1 MIYRLAADLVLIVHL
16 GFVLFVVLGGL
27 LVLRWNR
34 LVVIHLAAV
43 CWGALI
49 ELTGYVCPLTPLE
62 VRLRQLGAEAGY
74 DGDFIGH
81 YIIEFLYPSGLT
93 RSLQV
98 WLGISVLLSNALIY
112 GYYLLRKR
120 RHEPT
125 HDS

>member
-1 MIYRLAADLVLIVHL
+1 
-16 GFVLFVVLGGL
+16 
-27 LVLRWNR
+27 LRWNR

-49 ELTGYVCPLTPLE
+49 ELIGYVCPLTPLE